1 MLNGIYITKRIQ
13 EKMKE
18 SPNFYNEFN
27 TLVGKFFS
35 RDWGDTC
42 KSDCKLNDQAV
53 KTKDRIVALYKT
65 SEGNVFAITEYGH
78 EITTFLFGD
87 EY

>member
-1 MLNGIYITKRIQ
+1 MLNEIYITSGIQ
-13 EKMKE
+13 SKIKE
-18 SPNFYNEFN
+18 STKFCEEFSK
-27 TLVGKFFS
+27 LVRKFFD

-42 KSDCKLNDQAV
+42 KSDCLLNDQAI

-78 EITTFLFGD
+78 TMTTF
-87 EY
+87 